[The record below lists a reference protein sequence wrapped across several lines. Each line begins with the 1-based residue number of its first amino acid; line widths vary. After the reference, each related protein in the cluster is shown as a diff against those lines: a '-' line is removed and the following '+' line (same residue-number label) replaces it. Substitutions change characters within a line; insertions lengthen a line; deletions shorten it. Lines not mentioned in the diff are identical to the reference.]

1 MNLCVVSTFD
11 CTIDD
16 FRVLVADFEE
26 EMRSCVSEWEIAVIN
41 DHKTCMMMNVF
52 DTEALQTMMSSPK
65 MTEWDA
71 ANNCVDVVYSLE
83 QMD

>member
-16 FRVLVADFEE
+16 VRAMVADFVEE
-26 EMRSCVSEWEIAVIN
+26 LQSSVSDWEIAVIN
-41 DHKTCMMMNVF
+41 DHKTCIMLNVT
-52 DTEALQTMMSSPK
+52 DMEAFQTIMTGTK

-83 QMD
+83 KME